1 MSPLPRFATNDP
13 ESNESVASSLRS
25 LFSQLNRGLAKPPS
39 LSIATA
45 YINPGGYSLLS
56 EELKKAP
63 KVRLLLGAEP
73 DQTAAKSMEADDP
86 DKEERLG
93 AALKDHQSWLA
104 SERDLMGFTR
114 DALTTSKQMVEWL
127 ESKNEFGEPRVE
139 VKRYSHGFL
148 HGKAF
153 IVESPLD
160 PEMLTGS
167 SNMTYAGLALNA
179 ELNIAGDHDQVHRSL
194 EWFEK
199 YWSQS
204 TDYDLA
210 GLYKAQW
217 EAYSPWEV
225 FVRMLYELYGSTL
238 GDDQRFESPLFQL
251 TSFQQDGVVRMKRL
265 LDSLGGVLVADE
277 VGLGKSFM
285 AGELIREA
293 TEKNKQRVLILAP
306 ASIKTSMWEPFLT
319 KYGFNRWVS
328 VMSYDALREKLSDG
342 SPDYEHTMLDLEQ
355 FAMVVVDEAHNLR
368 NSSAKRSLA
377 VEKAILAG
385 GSKKVVLLTATPV
398 NNSLMDLDALLR
410 LFIRND
416 SQFANINIPSIRR
429 YIESAQKR
437 DPETLRPEH
446 LFDLMDQV
454 AVKRTRKF
462 IQTHYKNQTVIA
474 GDGKELVVEFPEP
487 KPYKIEY
494 DLDLLGS
501 NLVDSVISALHVPDD
516 EIKPRYQE
524 VKLDPDRLI
533 LARYLSSR
541 YRKDQALESL
551 QVRNAGLL
559 RSALLKRLE
568 SSPAALKNTLATILA
583 SHKSFLEGLNQGY
596 VFTGSTLTNWSEETS
611 SGDADLDEFLA
622 SLDEDEYEKAEPV
635 DNFHAD
641 DLIDDVQRD
650 IVLLAKLLQQA
661 SISVE
666 KIDSKFERLLDEL
679 RVIASE
685 ANKPDPS
692 QKSRS
697 TSDRRKVIV
706 FSTFTDTVMDLHRR
720 LEEAKAD
727 SEGDLFE
734 YLDRLAPPIMGSESK
749 TKLSGAHGGV
759 DQSRRSHVLKK
770 FAPKTIGLEYESKED
785 LDQFD
790 ILVTTDVLSEGV
802 NLQQAGRIINYDLP
816 WNPMRIVQRHGRVD
830 RIGSPHPE
838 VNLGLF
844 FPAEKLDEMLGLE
857 EKIKRKVAQ
866 AEAAVGQVGL
876 EVFSSNLG
884 TEVNLADAVEAVNQ
898 IKDLLVNRGSAL
910 AQSGEEYRRRL
921 KTHLSVST
929 KNEEKLNQLPFGIGS
944 GFENSN
950 VGHSG
955 FVFCLRL
962 GEHDSSWFRF
972 VKTDGEWNP
981 ELTEDGNPI
990 VSDENL
996 VSLVIADPK
1005 SEQTE
1010 RSVSD
1015 EAYDKAFDAW
1025 EIARDNAFSS
1035 YARLTDPASME
1046 PKPPKAFKEAKKL
1059 VMSAGIHL
1067 TSKKVEDTCLRLQ
1080 SVPLRKVELKVSE
1093 ILKSDSSDQLKIDQ
1107 IIKILDENGVQANP
1121 KPKPLPP
1128 IGKEQVRVVAWMAV
1142 RGTRNA
1148 DA

>member
-13 ESNESVASSLRS
+13 SNHESVAASLRS
-25 LFSQLNRGLAKPPS
+25 LFSQLNKGLAEPPS

-45 YINPGGYSLLS
+45 YINPGGFSLLA
-56 EELKKAP
+56 EELMKAP

-73 DQTAAKSMEADDP
+73 DQSVSKSIETDDP
-86 DKEERLG
+86 NKSERLD
-93 AALKDHQSWLA
+93 AALESHQAWLA
-104 SERDLMGFTR
+104 SERDQMGFTR
-114 DALTTSKQMVEWL
+114 ESLAYSKQMVEWL
-127 ESKNEFGEPRVE
+127 ESKNERGENRVE
-139 VKRYSHGFL
+139 VKRFSHGFL

-153 IVESPLD
+153 IVESPID

-179 ELNIAGDHDQVHRSL
+179 ELNIAGDHDQVKKSL
-194 EWFEK
+194 EWFEN
-199 YWSQS
+199 YWKQS
-204 TDYDLA
+204 SDFDLA

-217 EAYSPWEV
+217 EAYSPWDV

-293 TEKNKQRVLILAP
+293 TERNKQRVLILAP
-306 ASIKTSMWEPFLT
+306 ASIEASMWEPFLT

-328 VMSYDALREKLSDG
+328 VMSYDALREKLSEG
-342 SPDYEHTMLDLEQ
+342 NPDYDKTMLDLEQ
-355 FAMVVVDEAHNLR
+355 YAMVVVDEAHNLR

-494 DLDLLGS
+494 DLDSQGS
-501 NLVDSVISALHVPDD
+501 ALVDSVISALHTPDD

-541 YRKDQALESL
+541 YRKDQVLESL

-568 SSPAALKNTLATILA
+568 SSPAALKNTLETLLS
-583 SHKSFLEGLNQGY
+583 SHRSFLEGLNQGY

-611 SGDADLDEFLA
+611 SGDADLDDFLS
-622 SLDEDEYEKAEPV
+622 SLDEDELEKAEPI
-635 DNFHAD
+635 DLFHAD

-650 IVLLAKLLQQA
+650 IVLLEKLLEQA
-661 SISVE
+661 SKSLNH
-666 KIDSKFERLLDEL
+666 KDSKFEKLLEEL
-679 RVIASE
+679 STIAAESE
-685 ANKPDPS
+685 KPDPA

-697 TSDRRKVIV
+697 TTDRRKVII

-720 LEEAKAD
+720 LEEAKAN
-727 SEGDLFE
+727 SEGHLFE
-734 YLDRLAPPIMGSESK
+734 YLDRLAPPIMGSERQSK
-749 TKLSGAHGGV
+749 VAGNHGGV
-759 DQSRRSHVLKK
+759 DQARRSHVLEK
-770 FAPKTIGLEYESKED
+770 FAPKTIGLEYESKEE

-790 ILVTTDVLSEGV
+790 ILVTTDVLAEGV

-857 EKIKRKVAQ
+857 ERIKRKVAQ

-876 EVFSSNLG
+876 DVFSSNLG
-884 TEVNLADAVEAVNQ
+884 TEVNLADSVEAINQ
-898 IKDLLVNRGSAL
+898 IKDLLVNRGSNL

-921 KTHLSVST
+921 KTYISLSP
-929 KNEEKLNQLPFGIGS
+929 KNEKKLKQLPFGIGS
-944 GFENSN
+944 GFENPN

-955 FVFCLRL
+955 YVFCIRL
-962 GEHDSSWFRF
+962 GEHDSPWFRF
-972 VKTDGEWNP
+972 VKTDEEWNA
-981 ELTEDGNPI
+981 ELSEDGSPV
-990 VSDENL
+990 VSEENL

-1005 SEQTE
+1005 SESME
-1010 RSVSD
+1010 RLVS
-1015 EAYDKAFDAW
+1015 EKAFDKAFDAW
-1025 EIARDNAFSS
+1025 QIARDNALSS
-1035 YARLTDPASME
+1035 YLMLTDPATVE
-1046 PKPPKAFKEAKKL
+1046 PKPPKSFREAKKL
-1059 VMSAGIHL
+1059 VMSSGAHL
-1067 TSKKVEDTCLRLQ
+1067 TGKKVDETCLRLQ
-1080 SVPLRKVELKVSE
+1080 SVPLKKVELMVGKV
-1093 ILKSDSSDQLKIDQ
+1093 LNSDSSDQLKIDQ
-1107 IIKILDENGVQANP
+1107 IIKILEENGVQANP

-1128 IGKEQVRVVAWMAV
+1128 IGKEQVRLVAWMAV
-1142 RGTRNA
+1142 KGTHNA
-1148 DA
+1148 A